1 MWETERKWEAG
12 RKLKRA
18 EGDRQKKV
26 ENGNKDWLI
35 GTGRTLARRGGY

>member
-18 EGDRQKKV
+18 KGDRQKEVKD
-26 ENGNKDWLI
+26 ENKYWPI
-35 GTGRTLARRGGY
+35 GARRTLARRGGY